1 MINDLSL
8 HSMRCRAYKTV
19 GCPSVRPSVRPSVC
33 LFRQFYSSI
42 DVRLVCWWAPA
53 RAAVIDRQ
61 LQAAGS
67 VMLRAIIRGSTRT
80 CLILLSFTN
89 MFHIYASSSRTGVV
103 GVSSSDT
110 FCVREYCKR
119 FLGSDCIIGNESV
132 PIQLAQC
139 RFPGWPFPMLKY

>member
-1 MINDLSL
+1 
-8 HSMRCRAYKTV
+8 MRCRAYKTV
-19 GCPSVRPSVRPSVC
+19 GCPSVRPSVC
-33 LFRQFYSSI
+33 LFRQFYSNI
-42 DVRLVCWWAPA
+42 DVRLVCWWARA

-119 FLGSDCIIGNESV
+119 FLGSDCIIVLTCLFTCVSFSV
-132 PIQLAQC
+132 HYYGTAWFLVTFVLVSSFHC
-139 RFPGWPFPMLKY
+139 